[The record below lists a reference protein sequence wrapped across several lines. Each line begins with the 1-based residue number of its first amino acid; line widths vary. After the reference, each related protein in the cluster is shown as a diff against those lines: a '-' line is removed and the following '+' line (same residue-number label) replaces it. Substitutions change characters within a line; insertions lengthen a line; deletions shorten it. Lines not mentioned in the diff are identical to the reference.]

1 MSLGVR
7 WGVIKIYDKHAII
20 KLKQEG
26 HSNREIQRLTG
37 TNRKT
42 VAKYWGEYQANI
54 AKLDETQGEEL
65 REIQERLTSAPRYNA
80 QNRKPRKY
88 TPEIDA
94 LLDKILA
101 EEELKDALLGNRHKQ
116 KLTGIQIHGI
126 VKAAGHDVSR
136 TVVCKYLKEKRD
148 SIKEAFIRQE
158 YDYGQRLEYDFGE
171 VRLAIGGGQPR
182 DYYLAVLSS
191 PGAGFRWAYLYRS
204 QKKAVFMDSHVRFFE
219 MAGGAYQEVVYDN
232 MRNVVTRF
240 IGRNEKQLNED
251 LVKMSLYYGYQ
262 INVTNCFSGNEKGHV
277 ENSVKTIRNK
287 VFAPRYR
294 FESFEEAESYLK
306 TELLK
311 MNISSAFEEE
321 KHHLLP
327 YRPPLE
333 LAHIAEQRV
342 DKYSFVRVENNFY
355 SVPECLVSRKVLVKN
370 YPTEIVVYSAGNKV
384 CSHKKKEGFHEMSVE
399 IVHYLNT
406 LKRKPGSIKNSAAL
420 KCKQELKT
428 LFDKHYTGRER
439 EFIGILYEN
448 RNQDLG
454 EVLRAVTSAAN
465 PRQITPAKTIEDNV
479 TACTRGQMAEL
490 SRMFLVG
497 GADHVH

>member
-42 VAKYWGEYQANI
+42 VSKYWGEYQANI
-54 AKLDETQGEEL
+54 ARLDETPGEEL
-65 REIQERLTSAPRYNA
+65 REIQERLTAAPRYNA
-80 QNRKPRKY
+80 ENRKPRKY

-94 LLDKILA
+94 LLDEILA
-101 EEELKDALLGNRHKQ
+101 EEELKNSLLGNRHKQ

-126 VKAAGHDVSR
+126 IRAAGHDISR
-136 TVVCKYLKEKRD
+136 TVVCNHLKEKRD
-148 SIKEAFIRQE
+148 RLKEAFIRQE

-171 VRLAIGGGQPR
+171 VRLAIGGQLR
-182 DYYLAVLSS
+182 DYYLAVFSS
-191 PGAGFRWAYLYRS
+191 PGAKFRWAYLYHS

-232 MRNVVTRF
+232 MKNVVTRF
-240 IGRNEKQLNED
+240 VGRNEKQLNED
-251 LVKMSLYYGYQ
+251 LVKMSLYYGYRV
-262 INVTNCFSGNEKGHV
+262 NVTNCFSGNEKGHV

-287 VFAPRYR
+287 VFALRYR

-311 MNISSAFEEE
+311 MNMSSAFEEE
-321 KHHLLP
+321 KCHLLP

-355 SVPECLVSRKVLVKN
+355 SVPECLVGRKVLVKN

-399 IVHYLNT
+399 IVHYLDT
-406 LKRKPGSIKNSAAL
+406 LKRKPGSIKNSVAL
-420 KCKQELKT
+420 KCKQELKS

-448 RNQDLG
+448 RNQDID
-454 EVLRAVTSAAN
+454 EVLHAVALSAN
-465 PRQITPAKTIEDNV
+465 PRQMTPAKTIEDNV
-479 TACTRGQMAEL
+479 TACTRRQMAEL
-490 SRMFLVG
+490 SRLFLVG
-497 GADHVH
+497 GAAHVH